1 MIMFEDLFESENQRE
16 RFRIVS
22 NKLLN
27 HCFILKK
34 KDETRSDYFH
44 IMGNV
49 NIFRDFFFL
58 LGFDLMIAET
68 QCVICLKNRYGTGR
82 LQFTKTESI
91 VLLILRL
98 LFLEKKS
105 DLSSLADEVVV
116 TMMDINEKYKALD
129 VKDKTVLT
137 QQMEKNI
144 ISLFKRLN
152 LILNLDKD
160 VNQSE
165 CRILIYPSIL
175 MAVPVESITE
185 CYEKINEKLNEYKGD
200 IINGTESNDDEEN
213 FDETSSD

>member
-1 MIMFEDLFESENQRE
+1 MLDEYFIKTSVLR
-16 RFRIVS
+16 
-22 NKLLN
+22 
-27 HCFILKK
+27 ILKEIK
-34 KDETRSDYFH
+34 NNERYF
-44 IMGNV
+44 
-49 NIFRDFFFL
+49 
-58 LGFDLMIAET
+58 
-68 QCVICLKNRYGTGR
+68 K
-82 LQFTKTESI
+82 
-91 VLLILRL
+91 
-98 LFLEKKS
+98 KKS
-105 DLSSLADEVVV
+105 DLSSLTDEVVV

-200 IINGTESNDDEEN
+200 IINGTESNDDEES